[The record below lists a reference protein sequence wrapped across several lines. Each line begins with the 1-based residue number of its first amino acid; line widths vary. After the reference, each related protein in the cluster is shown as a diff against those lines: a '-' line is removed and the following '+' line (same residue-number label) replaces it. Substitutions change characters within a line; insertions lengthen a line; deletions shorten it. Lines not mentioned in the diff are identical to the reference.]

1 MNDNWTDAERLAAEV
16 LASGSDEALRE
27 LLAELD
33 RGLPA
38 AGRSGRGGSSSP
50 SRRRRWFPSRRRR
63 WLPRRRS
70 GSRAGTHR
78 SLGRYTWRDSY
89 LLNAAADVFLVL
101 VALASVAIGMRPL
114 VAPIADAGP
123 AIADALEGVPLPSSA
138 DAGTSRISDVSAAE
152 RPISDGEPIFLQ
164 ARGLEATIGRYRAVA
179 DMYADRKMPCA
190 QLRDSYTEV
199 EQAWTRY
206 SIARGRIYRDRLPDS
221 LVPWDEALYESVREV
236 DRGFTASGC
245 NRP

>member
-1 MNDNWTDAERLAAEV
+1 MNDNWTDAERLAAQV
-16 LASGSDEALRE
+16 LASGSDEDLRE

-33 RGLPA
+33 RSRPA
-38 AGRSGRGGSSSP
+38 AGRSGRKDSSSP
-50 SRRRRWFPSRRRR
+50 SRLRR

-70 GSRAGTHR
+70 RSRAGTHR
-78 SLGRYTWRDSY
+78 SLGRYSWRDSH
-89 LLNAAADVFLVL
+89 LLNTAADVFLVF
-101 VALASVAIGMRPL
+101 VALASIAIGMRPL
-114 VAPIADAGP
+114 MAPIAEAGP
-123 AIADALEGVPLPSSA
+123 AIADAIEGVPIPSSS

-179 DMYADRKMPCA
+179 DMYAERKMPCA

-206 SIARGRIYRDRLPDS
+206 SIARGRTYRDRLPDS
-221 LVPWDEALYESVREV
+221 LVPWDEALYEAVREV
-236 DRGFTASGC
+236 DREFTASGC

>member
-1 MNDNWTDAERLAAEV
+1 MNDNWTDAERLAAQV
-16 LASGSDEALRE
+16 LASGSDEDLRE

-33 RGLPA
+33 RSLPA
-38 AGRSGRGGSSSP
+38 SGRSRQAASSSP
-50 SRRRRWFPSRRRR
+50 SRLRR
-63 WLPRRRS
+63 WLPGRRS

-78 SLGRYTWRDSY
+78 SLGRYSWRDSH
-89 LLNAAADVFLVL
+89 LVNTAADVFLVF
-101 VALASVAIGMRPL
+101 VALASIAIGMRPL
-114 VAPIADAGP
+114 MAPIAEAGP
-123 AIADALEGVPLPSSA
+123 AIADAIEGVPIPSSS

-199 EQAWTRY
+199 EQAWTQPVGWRK
-206 SIARGRIYRDRLPDS
+206 
-221 LVPWDEALYESVREV
+221 
-236 DRGFTASGC
+236 
-245 NRP
+245 

>member
-1 MNDNWTDAERLAAEV
+1 MNDNWTDAERLAAQV
-16 LASGSDEALRE
+16 LASGSDEDLRE

-33 RGLPA
+33 RRPPA
-38 AGRSGRGGSSSP
+38 AGRSDRKGSSSR
-50 SRRRRWFPSRRRR
+50 SRLRR

-70 GSRAGTHR
+70 GSRAGPHR

-89 LLNAAADVFLVL
+89 LLNTAADVFLVL

-206 SIARGRIYRDRLPDS
+206 SIARGRTYRDRLPDS

-236 DRGFTASGC
+236 DREFTASGC

>member
-1 MNDNWTDAERLAAEV
+1 MNDNWTDAERLAAQV
-16 LASGSDEALRE
+16 LASGSDEDLRE

-33 RGLPA
+33 RRPPA
-38 AGRSGRGGSSSP
+38 AGRSDRKGSSSR
-50 SRRRRWFPSRRRR
+50 SRLRR

-89 LLNAAADVFLVL
+89 LLNTAADVFLVL
-101 VALASVAIGMRPL
+101 VALASIAIGMRPL
-114 VAPIADAGP
+114 AAPVADSGP
-123 AIADALEGVPLPSSA
+123 AIAEALEGVPVPA
-138 DAGTSRISDVSAAE
+138 AVAGGQTSRNSVVSAAE
-152 RPISDGEPIFLQ
+152 RPVSAGEPISLQ

-221 LVPWDEALYESVREV
+221 LVPWDEALYQSVREV
-236 DRGFTASGC
+236 DREFTASGC